1 MLICAFP
8 KEMYILVPR
17 GKIMLNIFGFFL
29 AAAHGYDTK
38 GGRNFEA
45 KVY

>member
-1 MLICAFP
+1 MLIRAFP

-17 GKIMLNIFGFFL
+17 GETMLNISGFFL
-29 AAAHGYDTK
+29 AVAHGYGTK
-38 GGRNFEA
+38 CGRDFEA